1 MKIPNRKERR
11 KASKRKKI
19 KKHPRSF
26 QTIIENMQEN
36 IEVGHEIHKEN
47 LKEQEIKNQ
56 TNIANKQK
64 KEYDK
69 LMQMYKDS
77 KTVNMIFRKK
87 YEKNN
92 G

>member
-1 MKIPNRKERR
+1 
-11 KASKRKKI
+11 
-19 KKHPRSF
+19 
-26 QTIIENMQEN
+26 MQEN